1 MLMLLSALMVSIIL
15 MFWAMM
21 KAASMADEAEREYWE
36 AYEKNNTNSGINA
49 DSGDT
54 GTG

>member
-36 AYEKNNTNSGINA
+36 AYEKSNHNNSTNTVP
-49 DSGDT
+49 DSHSQS
-54 GTG
+54 